1 MVISKPLR
9 RYGQLDSGA
18 LVRLFRQPDVYAPS
32 ADDHTDPS
40 QLQGFIDGCLGNKLI
55 FALGRNP
62 KQEAFIFAPSH
73 NATTYSAHFAVRKD
87 CRDWQVVRKTA
98 EAGRWMFEN
107 TTCRGIITFIRE
119 DNAAA
124 RSALGQLGMRRIGVI
139 DKSLLHNGKW
149 LNEIVY
155 YSTVD
160 DFNRLWA
167 DELGEVA

>member
-1 MVISKPLR
+1 MIYKPLR
-9 RYGQLDSGA
+9 RYDQLDSGA

-55 FALGRNP
+55 YALGRNP

-87 CRDWQVVRKTA
+87 CRDGSTVRKTA
-98 EAGRWMFEN
+98 EAGKWMFEH
-107 TTCRGIITFIRE
+107 TTCRAILTFIRE

-124 RSALGQLGMRRIGVI
+124 RSALAQLGMRQKGAIE
-139 DKSLLHNGKW
+139 KSSLFGGQW
-149 LNEIVY
+149 LDEIVFY
-155 YSTVD
+155 ANVD

-167 DELGEVA
+167 DELGRVE